1 MDKYEKAKQ
10 ELCEELDLGVYL
22 PSPNEFD
29 RGTGGK
35 TMNEEEK
42 QKRMQKVADISIS
55 WNNDLS
61 FLSWEEKQEI
71 IEYIKGVIQKNNLI
85 LIEVSSRT
93 WGETLE
99 LGRYR

>member
-1 MDKYEKAKQ
+1 
-10 ELCEELDLGVYL
+10 
-22 PSPNEFD
+22 
-29 RGTGGK
+29 
-35 TMNEEEK
+35 MNEEEK

-99 LGRYR
+99 LGGYR